1 MTAPAAGFLA
11 APSAA
16 RTDPGERR
24 RARLSLAVLLLLV
37 FLCLLGDDRTGGA
50 AMDPTPA
57 ILDGARHGIDYYQA
71 VADALRFQESDRPSA
86 WAVPLPAAMLLR
98 ATLPDHVT
106 MALVWALATA
116 VFLAWYVRL
125 APSRLGGRIGVA
137 ALLAA
142 VLAPWLL
149 PAAGDAPETWAGLL
163 AAIALAIRSERHWP
177 EAVALGLAA
186 AVFSVAAAPLFL
198 GAAAITGWRGRSREA
213 MGWAGAFAL
222 AMAVLAFHLAAVAR
236 VVPAVS
242 LAPPL
247 GAGGVIAGIREAA
260 VLGLLPFWVTALLVA
275 GAAWAWVQVDR
286 SGVLTAALVAL
297 ALAAMVTMLPV
308 GPVLVVPLLA
318 GLALLPRTLGAT
330 LRVAGTRGRR
340 ITVRRVVR

>member
-24 RARLSLAVLLLLV
+24 RARLSLAVLLLLI

-57 ILDGARHGIDYYQA
+57 ILDGARHGIGYYQA
-71 VADALRFQESDRPSA
+71 VADALRFQEAEMPSA
-86 WAVPLPAAMLLR
+86 WAVPLPAMMLLR
-98 ATLPDHVT
+98 ATLPDHVS

-116 VFLAWYVRL
+116 VFLAWYARL
-125 APSRLGGRIGVA
+125 APAHLVGRVGVA

-149 PAAGDAPETWAGLL
+149 AAAGDVPETWAALL
-163 AAIALAIRSERHWP
+163 AALALAIRSERRWP
-177 EAVALGLAA
+177 DAVALGLTA
-186 AVFSVAAAPLFL
+186 AVFSIAAAPLLL
-198 GAAAITGWRGRSREA
+198 GAAAISGWRGRSREA
-213 MGWAGAFAL
+213 MGWVGAFAL
-222 AMAVLAFHLAAVAR
+222 AMAVVAFHLTAVAR
-236 VVPAVS
+236 VVPAMS

-247 GAGGVIAGIREAA
+247 GAGGMVAGVREAA

-275 GAAWAWVQVDR
+275 GAAWAWVQIDR
-286 SGVLTAALVAL
+286 GGVVTAALAAL
-297 ALAAMVTMLPV
+297 ALAALATMLPV
-308 GPVLVVPLLA
+308 GPILVVPLLA
-318 GLALLPRTLGAT
+318 GLALLPRTLGTA
-330 LRVAGTRGRR
+330 LRIAGTRERR